1 LSLSIGDLGGAA
13 IVLVVGTPRL
23 AGTMSNT
30 DISSTYTFCARVSS
44 VYIDFLVPT
53 IGLPHPPF

>member
-1 LSLSIGDLGGAA
+1 
-13 IVLVVGTPRL
+13 
-23 AGTMSNT
+23 MSNT